1 MEYSKEDL
9 MEAKKQI
16 WGVGENMGTE
26 ESKKIWEENAQFWD
40 NAMGDESN
48 EFHRE
53 VVRPKVTELL
63 SPNPADYILDIACG
77 NGNYSSYLA
86 QRGASVVAFD
96 YSKKMIELAKRRQSQ
111 YAKQI
116 EFCVADAT
124 DRKSILELKRNRA
137 FTKAVSNMAIMDIT
151 DIEPLLMAVYELL
164 QESGIFV
171 FATQHPCF
179 VTLTEKYMTPHSY
192 YDIHLQEEHYQALIN
207 AHDQIRGIR
216 HDMKNHLEAISILA
230 GQHKDEEILR
240 YLNDIVNQ
248 IEVSD
253 NTIFTGNSGIDAI
266 LNLKLS
272 EAIRKGISISKSI
285 LVPRDLSIPFS
296 DSVVILGNIFDNAI
310 EACGRDHIKEPL
322 IYFKMQYVDSMLF
335 IEIKN
340 KTTSKNDP
348 QNLLRSRK
356 PDTAYH
362 GLGLKNVRHIV
373 ERYNGT
379 MNISIEDGFFT
390 NKIILYGVQAKN
402 DELPL

>member
-124 DRKSILELKRNRA
+124 DRKSILESINEQI
-137 FTKAVSNMAIMDIT
+137 SN
-151 DIEPLLMAVYELL
+151 
-164 QESGIFV
+164 
-171 FATQHPCF
+171 FAQTYP
-179 VTLTEKYMTPHSY
+179 T
-192 YDIHLQEEHYQALIN
+192 
-207 AHDQIRGIR
+207 
-216 HDMKNHLEAISILA
+216 
-230 GQHKDEEILR
+230 
-240 YLNDIVNQ
+240 
-248 IEVSD
+248 
-253 NTIFTGNSGIDAI
+253 
-266 LNLKLS
+266 NLKAS
-272 EAIRKGISISKSI
+272 SNEALLFMRRYRFANCSC
-285 LVPRDLSIPFS
+285 FS
-296 DSVVILGNIFDNAI
+296 
-310 EACGRDHIKEPL
+310 CC
-322 IYFKMQYVDSMLF
+322 FKD
-335 IEIKN
+335 
-340 KTTSKNDP
+340 
-348 QNLLRSRK
+348 
-356 PDTAYH
+356 AYPSS
-362 GLGLKNVRHIV
+362 NV
-373 ERYNGT
+373 
-379 MNISIEDGFFT
+379 
-390 NKIILYGVQAKN
+390 Q
-402 DELPL
+402 

>member
-137 FTKAVSNMAIMDIT
+137 FMENCGFSPT
-151 DIEPLLMAVYELL
+151 DIRRVVSELH
-164 QESGIFV
+164 EV
-171 FATQHPCF
+171 FDFCGLEEAQQHF
-179 VTLTEKYMTPHSY
+179 E
-192 YDIHLQEEHYQALIN
+192 
-207 AHDQIRGIR
+207 
-216 HDMKNHLEAISILA
+216 
-230 GQHKDEEILR
+230 
-240 YLNDIVNQ
+240 
-248 IEVSD
+248 
-253 NTIFTGNSGIDAI
+253 NS
-266 LNLKLS
+266 
-272 EAIRKGISISKSI
+272 
-285 LVPRDLSIPFS
+285 P
-296 DSVVILGNIFDNAI
+296 
-310 EACGRDHIKEPL
+310 
-322 IYFKMQYVDSMLF
+322 Y
-335 IEIKN
+335 
-340 KTTSKNDP
+340 
-348 QNLLRSRK
+348 
-356 PDTAYH
+356 
-362 GLGLKNVRHIV
+362 
-373 ERYNGT
+373 
-379 MNISIEDGFFT
+379 
-390 NKIILYGVQAKN
+390 
-402 DELPL
+402 

>member
-192 YDIHLQEEHYQALIN
+192 YDIAIEGQPKEQIYYHRSIQDIFNLCFRAGFVIDGFYEECFKTNKEIPMVMIVRLKC
-207 AHDQIRGIR
+207 GVSL
-216 HDMKNHLEAISILA
+216 KNLDSGDAEPSAPDKNKSAVKPQPVPVVSADAEILHLA
-230 GQHKDEEILR
+230 GKKVAATGQISGDGFIVMKGSSFSPSETKSCQTWIKSLRAQLVADGKVKDC
-240 YLNDIVNQ
+240 VF
-248 IEVSD
+248 IED
-253 NTIFTGNSGIDAI
+253 
-266 LNLKLS
+266 
-272 EAIRKGISISKSI
+272 
-285 LVPRDLSIPFS
+285 
-296 DSVVILGNIFDNAI
+296 
-310 EACGRDHIKEPL
+310 
-322 IYFKMQYVDSMLF
+322 IYFKSTSAAAACVTGGSANGNIMWLYSDGQS
-335 IEIKN
+335 IKD
-340 KTTSKNDP
+340 KT
-348 QNLLRSRK
+348 
-356 PDTAYH
+356 A
-362 GLGLKNVRHIV
+362 
-373 ERYNGT
+373 
-379 MNISIEDGFFT
+379 NI
-390 NKIILYGVQAKN
+390 
-402 DELPL
+402 

>member
-192 YDIHLQEEHYQALIN
+192 QEYIQRRYNAFCKTVIRCAALDKILKLKRQWERQVSLDYLMNEKFVQFAASEPDEEYPFTVCGQTVLLCN
-207 AHDQIRGIR
+207 AALAD
-216 HDMKNHLEAISILA
+216 AISVLPE
-230 GQHKDEEILR
+230 QTREEILR
-240 YLNDIVNQ
+240 YYFLRQ
-248 IEVSD
+248 PQ
-253 NTIFTGNSGIDAI
+253 
-266 LNLKLS
+266 
-272 EAIRKGISISKSI
+272 R
-285 LVPRDLSIPFS
+285 
-296 DSVVILGNIFDNAI
+296 VIG
-310 EACGRDHIKEPL
+310 ACIG
-322 IYFKMQYVDSMLF
+322 
-335 IEIKN
+335 
-340 KTTSKNDP
+340 
-348 QNLLRSRK
+348 RSRS
-356 PDTAYH
+356 TA
-362 GLGLKNVRHIV
+362 GRHIQLALQRLREEMGV
-373 ERYNGT
+373 SRY
-379 MNISIEDGFFT
+379 E
-390 NKIILYGVQAKN
+390 
-402 DELPL
+402 